1 MSLKVNLLPDQV
13 LEGLQVV
20 ITNMQVRKVSAQYN
34 NEADVKEYP
43 NMLRAT
49 VIKDTNN
56 VNEGQTLAIKLKNT
70 GDYKVGQVV
79 DFNKVQ
85 LKNGK
90 ASLWANQ
97 HGYVQVSLKGD
108 SLDAR

>member
-1 MSLKVNLLPDQV
+1 MSLKVSLTSDQV
-13 LEGLQVV
+13 LKGLQIV
-20 ITNMQVRKVSAQYN
+20 ITNIQVRKVSAQYN

-49 VIKDTNN
+49 VIKDISN
-56 VNEGQTLAIKLKNT
+56 VNEGQALTIKLKST
-70 GDYKVGQVV
+70 GSYKVGQVV
-79 DFNKVQ
+79 DFDKTQ

-90 ASLWANQ
+90 ANLWANQ
-97 HGYVQVSLKGD
+97 RGYVQVSLKGD